1 MRTQIN
7 NYNTRFEPN
16 STEFSIYN
24 EQRRAKKRWWKR
36 LWQAVAV
43 TFSDAVGGLV
53 GGPLCGGVTSGLVGV
68 YVFTQNPK
76 ITFELSISR
85 KKMPS
90 VNGVSTSLCPE
101 DVGSLHN
108 LVLAPYFTDS
118 LSFAKFGAMS
128 DLEKGIEIASAMKR
142 SNHSFEIMSVIDEQ
156 VAGYVLL
163 SQKLKDAFVN
173 SESFEEFADN
183 LRYNIPL
190 DEEML
195 EVLIA
200 YMNGL
205 RQTASEESLNYYLD
219 DMVKFINKSTLS
231 ESAKKSLLNGFYI
244 GKASDDL
251 WNRQVQY
258 TLK

>member
-1 MRTQIN
+1 
-7 NYNTRFEPN
+7 
-16 STEFSIYN
+16 
-24 EQRRAKKRWWKR
+24 
-36 LWQAVAV
+36 
-43 TFSDAVGGLV
+43 
-53 GGPLCGGVTSGLVGV
+53 
-68 YVFTQNPK
+68 
-76 ITFELSISR
+76 
-85 KKMPS
+85 
-90 VNGVSTSLCPE
+90 
-101 DVGSLHN
+101 
-108 LVLAPYFTDS
+108 
-118 LSFAKFGAMS
+118 
-128 DLEKGIEIASAMKR
+128 MKR
-142 SNHSFEIMSVIDEQ
+142 SNHSFEIMSVTDEQ